1 MHNQGQPP
9 DQRELGFPTPN
20 RHKIGGSIV
29 GGADTENCDR
39 SVTSAKSN
47 ENAKS
52 GTFPGSHTSH
62 QGASVTGVERPTLS
76 GSGIKSLQSTAK
88 KNRIIINDD
97 LRSQHKMQQQLA
109 QQEKP
114 LNFSRQ
120 QQRGMPRGR
129 DDEVL
134 DDSVALSSPKA
145 GPDSRTGQRY
155 PNGVAQ
161 AEDGG
166 FKKDGQPASADSSA
180 PRGKTLTAI
189 VHDVTGALSH
199 K

>member
-1 MHNQGQPP
+1 M
-9 DQRELGFPTPN
+9 
-20 RHKIGGSIV
+20 
-29 GGADTENCDR
+29 ENCDR

-52 GTFPGSHTSH
+52 AFAGSHASH
-62 QGASVTGVERPTLS
+62 QGASFTGADRPTLS

-109 QQEKP
+109 QEKP

-120 QQRGMPRGR
+120 QQRGIPKGR

-134 DDSVALSSPKA
+134 DDSVALSSPKV
-145 GPDSRTGQRY
+145 GPDSRIGHRQL
-155 PNGVAQ
+155 NGAAQ
-161 AEDGG
+161 AEDSG
-166 FKKDGQPASADSSA
+166 FKKGGEPASADNSA

>member
-1 MHNQGQPP
+1 M
-9 DQRELGFPTPN
+9 D
-20 RHKIGGSIV
+20 
-29 GGADTENCDR
+29 NCDS

-52 GTFPGSHTSH
+52 GAFTGSNNSH
-62 QGASVTGVERPTLS
+62 QGASFTGVGVDRPTMS

-114 LNFSRQ
+114 LSFSRQ
-120 QQRGMPRGR
+120 QQRGILKQGR
-129 DDEVL
+129 EEDVL
-134 DDSVALSSPKA
+134 DDAVALSSPKVG
-145 GPDSRTGQRY
+145 GPDSRIGLRPLNSASQPDDRN
-155 PNGVAQ
+155 P
-161 AEDGG
+161 
-166 FKKDGQPASADSSA
+166 KKSGEPASAENFG

-189 VHDVTGALSH
+189 VSDVTGALH

>member
-1 MHNQGQPP
+1 M
-9 DQRELGFPTPN
+9 
-20 RHKIGGSIV
+20 
-29 GGADTENCDR
+29 
-39 SVTSAKSN
+39 TSAKSN

-52 GTFPGSHTSH
+52 GAFAGSHASH
-62 QGASVTGVERPTLS
+62 QGASFTGADRPTLS

-120 QQRGMPRGR
+120 QQRGIPKGR

-134 DDSVALSSPKA
+134 DDSAALSSPKA
-145 GPDSRTGQRY
+145 GPDSRIGHRLL
-155 PNGVAQ
+155 NGAAQ
-161 AEDGG
+161 AEDSG
-166 FKKDGQPASADSSA
+166 FKKDGEPASAENSA
-180 PRGKTLTAI
+180 ARGKTLTAI
-189 VHDVTGALSH
+189 VHDVTGALPH